1 MRIHFQRLRRL
12 GAIFAI
18 AGASLLAARPAA
30 ALYIEHTRFYSD
42 ATYSTLVG
50 EDINNPCTGE
60 DWFWGQMTNYATVT
74 NTHCTP
80 PDQGVSPEPAAAAVC
95 TPFEAAGPR
104 RTFAIH

>member
-1 MRIHFQRLRRL
+1 MRIDLQRLGPIL
-12 GAIFAI
+12 VL

-42 ATYSTLVG
+42 ATYTTLVG

-60 DWFWGQMTNYATVT
+60 DWYWGQMTSYGTVT

-80 PDQGVSPEPAAAAVC
+80 PDQSVTPGPSATPAACMPSVPRAAAA
-95 TPFEAAGPR
+95 R
-104 RTFAIH
+104 